1 MCTAK
6 WIEHECGQQLSV
18 KDYALQMQRC
28 RGRVCWGGALEILA
42 YSRLRSVNVAVWI
55 LFPAGRAPTYL
66 VGCES
71 VPGSCESLS

>member
-28 RGRVCWGGALEILA
+28 RGRVCWGGPAR
-42 YSRLRSVNVAVWI
+42 SRSSPTRLWRAVNCGGNWAT
-55 LFPAGRAPTYL
+55 PTSQRCC
-66 VGCES
+66 G
-71 VPGSCESLS
+71 